1 MLPTWSRE
9 FDSRYPLHK
18 IKGEL
23 KLIDFTNKTLIKLKP
38 SDLKD
43 GIKSVSNILINNEEV
58 TFSFSSMRDKLIFT
72 NKRIISVNVQGITG
86 KKVDYTSIPYSKIQ
100 VFSIETSGTFDLDSE
115 LDVTISGLGTIRFE
129 LSAQTDIKN
138 LGQYLSSHII

>member
-1 MLPTWSRE
+1 M
-9 FDSRYPLHK
+9 
-18 IKGEL
+18 
-23 KLIDFTNKTLIKLKP
+23 IDFTNKNIIKLKA
-38 SDLKD
+38 SSVDD
-43 GIKSVSNILINNEEV
+43 GQKTVSTLITPDEEV
-58 TFSFSSMRDKLIFT
+58 KFAFTSMRDKLIFT

-129 LSAQTDIKN
+129 LNAQTDIKS
-138 LGQYLSSHII
+138 LGQYMSAQIL

>member
-1 MLPTWSRE
+1 M
-9 FDSRYPLHK
+9 
-18 IKGEL
+18 
-23 KLIDFTNKTLIKLKP
+23 IDFTNKTLIKLKP